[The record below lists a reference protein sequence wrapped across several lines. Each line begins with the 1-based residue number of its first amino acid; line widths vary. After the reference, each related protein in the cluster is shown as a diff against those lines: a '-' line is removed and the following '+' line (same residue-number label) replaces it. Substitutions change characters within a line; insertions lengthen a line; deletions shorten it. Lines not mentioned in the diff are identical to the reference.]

1 MSLLIHCSEQF
12 LVTKIVHYLNPR
24 PSKLYNF
31 KPLTKGK
38 TIGLKV
44 SCKVKDYGVLGL
56 DQNFSSYGYFSAL
69 VKRGNK
75 EEEEEKEKQEYYVNL
90 GHALRA
96 LREDFPALFHRE
108 LSFDIYR
115 DDIVLKDPLNTFV
128 GIESY
133 KTIFWALRFHGR
145 MFFKALWIDLS
156 SVWQPAENVIMVR
169 WTVHGISRG
178 PWENRGR
185 FDGTSEYKLDE
196 NGKIFQHRVDNIAP
210 NTRPKFEVL
219 RVEELLQSICC
230 PSTARPTCFETSSST
245 KRT

>member
-1 MSLLIHCSEQF
+1 
-12 LVTKIVHYLNPR
+12 
-24 PSKLYNF
+24 
-31 KPLTKGK
+31 
-38 TIGLKV
+38 
-44 SCKVKDYGVLGL
+44 
-56 DQNFSSYGYFSAL
+56 
-69 VKRGNK
+69 
-75 EEEEEKEKQEYYVNL
+75 
-90 GHALRA
+90 
-96 LREDFPALFHRE
+96 
-108 LSFDIYR
+108 
-115 DDIVLKDPLNTFV
+115 
-128 GIESY
+128 
-133 KTIFWALRFHGR
+133 

-196 NGKIFQHRVDNIAP
+196 NGKIFQHRVDNVAP

-230 PSTARPTCFETSSST
+230 PSTPRPTCFETSSST

>member
-1 MSLLIHCSEQF
+1 MHGVYFCLFTCFLCLLDWKFS
-12 LVTKIVHYLNPR
+12 
-24 PSKLYNF
+24 
-31 KPLTKGK
+31 
-38 TIGLKV
+38 V
-44 SCKVKDYGVLGL
+44 STNISV
-56 DQNFSSYGYFSAL
+56 
-69 VKRGNK
+69 
-75 EEEEEKEKQEYYVNL
+75 
-90 GHALRA
+90 
-96 LREDFPALFHRE
+96 
-108 LSFDIYR
+108 SFR

-196 NGKIFQHRVDNIAP
+196 NGKIFQHRVDNVAP

-230 PSTARPTCFETSSST
+230 PSTPRPTCFETSSST